1 MHICISLTH
10 NQSKSEEQSWN
21 NKEIMAEEGGVQG
34 TVDGD
39 TVLDAVGE
47 REEFESRALR
57 QVSSELLAELTWPA
71 MMMDA

>member
-1 MHICISLTH
+1 
-10 NQSKSEEQSWN
+10 
-21 NKEIMAEEGGVQG
+21 MAEEGGVQG

-39 TVLDAVGE
+39 MVLNAVGE